1 MAEIDKSLT
10 EVTKSVEI
18 DGPEEQVE
26 LQEEITETLPNA
38 GQTEITPTED
48 GGVEINFEPGAFNQA
63 QSENHFDNLAELL
76 PDDILG
82 PLGSELNQ
90 NYMDYKESR
99 KEWERTYI
107 TGLDLLGF
115 KYEDRT
121 EPFSGAAGATHPVLA
136 EAVTQFQAQAYKE
149 LLPADGPVR
158 TQIIGAPTPEK
169 EMQSTRVKDFMNY
182 QLMDQMKE
190 YEPEFDQLL
199 FYLPLA
205 GSAFKKVYYD
215 QLLGR
220 AVSKFVPAED
230 LIVPYSATS
239 LEDAT
244 AVVHLVKT
252 KENDL
257 TKQMVSGFY
266 RNVEIGQPGETESD
280 LERKERELEGITKTK
295 DEDIYNI
302 LEFHVDLDLEGF
314 EDRGPDGAETGIK
327 LPYIVTIEEGSREIL
342 SIRRNYEIADPKK
355 QKIPYIVTV
364 DEGTRNIL
372 SIRRNYEI
380 GDPDKNKIPYFTHF
394 KFLPGLGFYG
404 FGLIHMIGGLS
415 RTATAALRQLLDA
428 GTLSNLPAGFKMR
441 GIRIRDDAQS
451 IQPGEFR
458 DVDAP
463 GGNLRD
469 SFMMLPFKEPSQTLL
484 SLMGIVVQAGQ
495 RFASIADM
503 QVGDGNQ
510 QAAVGTTVALLERGS
525 RTMSAIHKR
534 IYSALK
540 QEFKLMARVFK
551 LYLPQEY
558 PYDVVGG
565 QRMIKQTDF
574 DDRVDILPVA
584 DPNIFSQTQRIS
596 MAQTELQLATSNPQ
610 MHNMYNAYRNMYEA
624 LGVKNID
631 SILVKP
637 MAPMPKDPAL
647 EHIDAL
653 AGKPFQAFP
662 GQDHRAH
669 ITSHLNFMATN
680 IARNN
685 PMVMAS
691 LEKNIFEHISLMAQ
705 EQIELE
711 FMQELPQL
719 QQMQMMAQQNP
730 QMQQQVIDMQQKIE
744 ARKAQLIAE
753 MMEEFMNEEKKITSQ
768 FDNDPIAKLRSR
780 ELDLRAQE
788 NARKERE
795 GKERM
800 DLDKMRAMMNQANVD
815 EKLDQNEELA
825 KLRANTSIEKTI
837 LGKTLPNA
845 DQMIPS
851 VKIMRSGNE

>member
-1 MAEIDKSLT
+1 MAIDKSLPN
-10 EVTKSVEI
+10 KKVEI
-18 DGPEEQVE
+18 PG
-26 LQEEITETLPNA
+26 LQEQAEQQIEIQENLPNQ
-38 GQTEITPTED
+38 GETEITPTED
-48 GGVEINFEPGAFNQA
+48 GGVEINFEPGAFSQE
-63 QSENHFDNLAELL
+63 QSESHFDNLAELL
-76 PDDILG
+76 PEETLN
-82 PLGSELNQ
+82 PLGSELAQ
-90 NYMDYKESR
+90 NYQEYKASR
-99 KEWERTYI
+99 KDWETSYAK
-107 TGLDLLGF
+107 GLDLLGF
-115 KYEDRT
+115 KYET
-121 EPFSGAAGATHPVLA
+121 PSEPFQGASGATHPVLS
-136 EAVTQFQAQAYKE
+136 EAVTQFQALAYKE

-158 TQIIGAPTPEK
+158 TQLLGI
-169 EMQSTRVKDFMNY
+169 QSPDKVQQAQRVKDFMNY
-182 QLMDQMKE
+182 QIMDQMKE
-190 YEPEFDQLL
+190 YEPEFDSML
-199 FYLPLA
+199 FHLPLS
-205 GSAFKKVYYD
+205 GSTFKKVYYD
-215 QLLGR
+215 EVEGR
-220 AVSKFVPAED
+220 AVSKFVPADD
-230 LIVPYSATS
+230 LIVPYTATS
-239 LEDAT
+239 LDDAE
-244 AVVHLVKT
+244 AIIHRIKIS
-252 KENDL
+252 ENDL
-257 TKQMVSGFY
+257 RKQQVAGFY
-266 RNVEIGQPGETESD
+266 KDIELAKPQDKESD
-280 LERKERELEGITKTK
+280 IEKKERELEGTKKTK
-295 DEDIYNI
+295 DEDLYTL
-302 LEFHVDLDLEGF
+302 LECHVNLDLEGF
-314 EDRGPDGAETGIK
+314 EDSDQNGEPTGIK
-327 LPYIVTIEEGSREIL
+327 LPYIVTLEEGSREVL
-342 SIRRNYEIADPKK
+342 SVK
-355 QKIPYIVTV
+355 
-364 DEGTRNIL
+364 
-372 SIRRNYEI
+372 RNYEI
-380 GDPDKNKIPYFTHF
+380 GDPKKNKIQYFVHF

-469 SFMMLPFKEPSQTLL
+469 SFMMLPFKEPSATLL
-484 SLMGIVVQAGQ
+484 NLMGVVVSAGQ
-495 RFASIADM
+495 RFASIADL

-540 QEFKLMARVFK
+540 NEFKILARVFK
-551 LYLPQEY
+551 LYLPAEY

-596 MAQTELQLATSNPQ
+596 LAQTELQLATSNPG
-610 MHNMYNAYRNMYEA
+610 MHNMYQAYRNMYEA

-631 SILVKP
+631 SVLVKP
-637 MAPMPKDPAL
+637 MPPAPKDPAL

-669 ITSHLNFMATN
+669 MTAHLNFMATN
-680 IARNN
+680 MARNN

-711 FMQELPQL
+711 FRQELMQL
-719 QQMQMMAQQNP
+719 QQMQQNPMMMQQNP
-730 QMQQQVIDMQQKIE
+730 QAQQQVMQLTQQIE
-744 ARKAQLIAE
+744 GRKSVLIAE
-753 MMEEFMNEEKKITSQ
+753 MMGEFLEEEKKITSQ

-800 DLDKMRAMMNQANVD
+800 DLDKMRAMMNQQNQD

-825 KLRANTSIEKTI
+825 KLRADTSIEKTI
-837 LGKTLPNA
+837 LGKTLPSSN
-845 DQMIPS
+845 DMVPKVSI
-851 VKIMRSGNE
+851 IRSGNE